1 VTCPAAYAAGHVLRF
16 VSLSP
21 TTSRE
26 SKPMLKRWTPPLAIA
41 LISLALVA
49 IPSSA
54 FASTRAAQTADTS
67 DKFGV
72 AIQLL
77 DVATELKDDP
87 RAQSAIVDNIA
98 PGESIERNFRV
109 RNSSTT
115 AQTVVIYTTSAS
127 VTDGSFTAGKNA
139 PADAL
144 ASWAVPAQTEI
155 ALEADASADIA
166 LTIAIPSDAPEGEQ
180 YAALWAE
187 VKSAP
192 DAESNIITANRA
204 GIRMYVSVGAGNG
217 PAAAFSI
224 DSITAARDDAGAPQ
238 INAAVTNTGGRAV
251 DIRGTVSLA
260 NGPGSLSAGPF
271 ELTETTT
278 LAPGESGEVSVTLDD
293 ALPNG
298 PWDATLTLTS
308 GLLSEE
314 ASATITFPDAGTG
327 DTVVVEDNEPNWLIL
342 GGGIVVFLVAFG
354 AFARLWIIRRRTATQ
369 P

>member
-1 VTCPAAYAAGHVLRF
+1 MSLRRSSPLTAAL
-16 VSLSP
+16 
-21 TTSRE
+21 
-26 SKPMLKRWTPPLAIA
+26 IA
-41 LISLALVA
+41 LALIVA
-49 IPSSA
+49 PTSA
-54 FASTRAAQTADTS
+54 FASGDIDDGTP
-67 DKFGV
+67 KLGV
-72 AIQLL
+72 GIKLL
-77 DVATELKDDP
+77 DVSAELQDDP
-87 RAQSAIVDNIA
+87 RARTSIIDHIA
-98 PGESIERNFRV
+98 PGATIV
-109 RNSSTT
+109 RNIQVSNSSSD
-115 AQTVVIYTTSAS
+115 AQTVSVYSGAAS
-127 VTDGSFTAGKNA
+127 LSDGSFQVG
-139 PADAL
+139 ADA
-144 ASWAVPAQTEI
+144 AQNELSGWITPSPSDVELD
-155 ALEADASADIA
+155 AGATADVAI
-166 LTIAIPSDAPEGEQ
+166 TIAIPADAAEGEH
-180 YAALWAE
+180 YAIVFAE
-187 VKSAP
+187 VRSAP
-192 DAESNIITANRA
+192 DASTNVVTANRA

-271 ELTETTT
+271 DITETTT

-342 GGGIVVFLVAFG
+342 GGGIVVFLIALG

>member
-1 VTCPAAYAAGHVLRF
+1 MAYA
-16 VSLSP
+16 S
-21 TTSRE
+21 TTPSE
-26 SKPMLKRWTPPLAIA
+26 AS
-41 LISLALVA
+41 SE
-49 IPSSA
+49 IPE
-54 FASTRAAQTADTS
+54 DTL
-67 DKFGV
+67 GV

-77 DVATELKDDP
+77 DVSASLQNDP
-87 RAQSAIVDNIA
+87 RAQLYIIDNIA
-98 PGESIERNFRV
+98 PGVTIERNFRV
-109 RNSSTT
+109 RNTSSS
-115 AQTVVIYTTSAS
+115 AQTIRISTETADI
-127 VTDGSFTAGKNA
+127 TNGSFAVVGESEPDTLADWSSPEISEIELDAGSS
-139 PADAL
+139 ADVAL
-144 ASWAVPAQTEI
+144 EIAVPTNA
-155 ALEADASADIA
+155 A
-166 LTIAIPSDAPEGEQ
+166 EGEQ

-187 VKSAP
+187 VKS
-192 DAESNIITANRA
+192 DADASSNVITANRA

-224 DSITAARDDAGAPQ
+224 DSLTAARDDSGAPQ
-238 INAAVTNTGGRAV
+238 IIAAVTNTGGRAV
-251 DIRGTVSLA
+251 DIRGELSLT
-260 NGPGSLSAGPF
+260 NGPSSLSAGPF

-314 ASATITFPDAGTG
+314 ASATFTFPDAGTG

-342 GGGIVVFLVAFG
+342 GGGIVVFLIAFG